1 MFLSL
6 SLDQL
11 PTHYYLHFH
20 CCGVSLRFPFMWSF
34 CWCYFLWDI
43 FTLFIT
49 TTLHIY
55 ITRFAFICSSHGIQ
69 ESLKEWHH
77 QYFHGQLFLL
87 WLHLSLSFMSN
98 IIIFFFLLHFYFSW
112 AAPPCDHHMGLSVGH
127 EAEWLHALL
136 PVCVNWVTNVQGP
149 VTNRFW
155 EKWCSWSPISIS
167 LCHLPRDL

>member
-11 PTHYYLHFH
+11 PTHYCLHFH

-98 IIIFFFLLHFYFSW
+98 IIIFFFF
-112 AAPPCDHHMGLSVGH
+112 AAFLFFLGSSPLWSSHGFISGTRGRMATCFAACVCELSSKCAGTSHQQILREVMQ
-127 EAEWLHALL
+127 LVSDLD
-136 PVCVNWVTNVQGP
+136 
-149 VTNRFW
+149 
-155 EKWCSWSPISIS
+155 KS
-167 LCHLPRDL
+167 LSFT